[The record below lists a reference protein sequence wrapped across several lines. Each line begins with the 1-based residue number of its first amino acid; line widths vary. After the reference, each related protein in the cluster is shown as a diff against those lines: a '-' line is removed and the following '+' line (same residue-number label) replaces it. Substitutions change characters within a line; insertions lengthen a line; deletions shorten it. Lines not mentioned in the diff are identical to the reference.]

1 MKDVLPT
8 RKSRNQHD
16 ERTLGKVEIGDKGID
31 EMELKARIDKNLGPV
46 AAGHH
51 GAACSRRF
59 QGADTRRADG
69 NDAPALF
76 LGPVQAAAASGET
89 V

>member
-59 QGADTRRADG
+59 QGADTRRAT
-69 NDAPALF
+69 AMMRRPSF
-76 LGPVQAAAASGET
+76 LARFKAAAASGET